1 MIYPKISS
9 VCFSFFVLVQYF
21 DGAFIGMQII
31 TLHNKHFECFIQ
43 WRYQLACTRYPIGNS
58 AVWYDD
64 AFSFKTFLLAIQR
77 KMVNIFIN
85 YNLREQTRTCN
96 GFWQW
101 SFYHRCYYYFSLS
114 ALTYFGRT
122 YRFTKSL
129 PASYSNSSVIS
140 SPIFLYPSAFCSG
153 SMIISLR
160 SRCSG
165 SFILPGC
172 SFFSVTSFVWR
183 MHSIFF
189 ASIILQAAI
198 SSTCISKLSCEG
210 LLPDGIKRSCC
221 CQKLNVAVLLADV
234 SIMLFL

>member
-85 YNLREQTRTCN
+85 YNLR
-96 GFWQW
+96 
-101 SFYHRCYYYFSLS
+101 
-114 ALTYFGRT
+114 
-122 YRFTKSL
+122 
-129 PASYSNSSVIS
+129 
-140 SPIFLYPSAFCSG
+140 
-153 SMIISLR
+153 R
-160 SRCSG
+160 SEEH
-165 SFILPGC
+165 
-172 SFFSVTSFVWR
+172 TSE
-183 MHSIFF
+183 
-189 ASIILQAAI
+189 LQ
-198 SSTCISKLSCEG
+198 
-210 LLPDGIKRSCC
+210 
-221 CQKLNVAVLLADV
+221 
-234 SIMLFL
+234 